1 MLKQIVLESCLALGV
16 VRPIVTRCYDIQ
28 ICTSGQK
35 VHGEGDRISNHI
47 QETGRVTLTLRSQ
60 HNLQIIIVECPTFLH
75 HHRLHQCFTG
85 FDQEIEIK
93 TISEKDGYIVL
104 NKGDYEFSEGSV
116 WLYEGLD
123 MNYWIADFHDNSWL
137 VLDTVRVPVPDRLL
151 FLDEIDPSS
160 GETLLQP
167 AVHSGKEFLEM
178 LEAEKKEGPGFEA
191 NNVSVVFDG
200 DGDLA
205 LIRRYYVPWQ

>member
-1 MLKQIVLESCLALGV
+1 MKKILCIVLCLFLSVPALAAADRNV
-16 VRPIVTRCYDIQ
+16 VTALAAEVNPEALISV
-28 ICTSGQK
+28 S
-35 VHGEGDRISNHI
+35 VNARI
-47 QETGRVTLTLRSQ
+47 TGYSADGNTLTVELLVPERFNPEDIL
-60 HNLQIIIVECPTFLH
+60 NLKVGDAIYTQ
-75 HHRLHQCFTG
+75 G
-85 FDQEIEIK
+85 QEIEIK
-93 TISEKDGYIVL
+93 TISEQYGYIVL
-104 NKGDYEFSEGSV
+104 NEGDYEFSEGSV

>member
-1 MLKQIVLESCLALGV
+1 MKKILCIVLCLFLSVPALAAADRNV
-16 VRPIVTRCYDIQ
+16 VTALAAEVNPEVLISV
-28 ICTSGQK
+28 S
-35 VHGEGDRISNHI
+35 VNARI
-47 QETGRVTLTLRSQ
+47 TGYSADGNTLTVELLVPERFNPEDIL
-60 HNLQIIIVECPTFLH
+60 NLKVGDAIYTQ
-75 HHRLHQCFTG
+75 G
-85 FDQEIEIK
+85 QEIEIK
-93 TISEKDGYIVL
+93 TISEQYGYIVL
-104 NKGDYEFSEGSV
+104 NEGDYEFSEGSV

>member
-1 MLKQIVLESCLALGV
+1 MKKILCIILCLFLAVPALAAADRNV
-16 VRPIVTRCYDIQ
+16 VTALAAEVNPEALISV
-28 ICTSGQK
+28 S
-35 VHGEGDRISNHI
+35 VNARI
-47 QETGRVTLTLRSQ
+47 TGYSADGNTLTVELLVPERFNPEDIL
-60 HNLQIIIVECPTFLH
+60 NLKVGDAIYTQ
-75 HHRLHQCFTG
+75 G
-85 FDQEIEIK
+85 QEIEIE
-93 TISEKDGYIVL
+93 TISEQYGYIVL
-104 NKGDYEFSEGSV
+104 NEGDFEFSEGSV

-200 DGDLA
+200 NGDLA

>member
-1 MLKQIVLESCLALGV
+1 MKKILCAILCLFLSVPALAAAEGNV
-16 VRPIVTRCYDIQ
+16 VTALATELNPKALISV
-28 ICTSGQK
+28 S
-35 VHGEGDRISNHI
+35 VNARI
-47 QETGRVTLTLRSQ
+47 TGCSADGNTLTVELLVPERFDPEDIL
-60 HNLQIIIVECPTFLH
+60 NLKAGDAIYTQ
-75 HHRLHQCFTG
+75 G
-85 FDQEIEIK
+85 QEIEIK
-93 TISEKDGYIVL
+93 TITEKDGYIVL
-104 NKGDYEFSEGSV
+104 NEGDFEFSEGSV

-123 MNYWIADFHDNSWL
+123 TNYWIADWHDNSWL

-167 AVHSGKEFLEM
+167 TVHSGKEFLQM
-178 LEAEKKEGPGFEA
+178 LEAEKKEGPGFET

-200 DGDLA
+200 NGDLA

>member
-1 MLKQIVLESCLALGV
+1 MKKILCIILCLFLSVPALAAADRNV
-16 VRPIVTRCYDIQ
+16 VTALAAEVNPEALISV
-28 ICTSGQK
+28 S
-35 VHGEGDRISNHI
+35 VNARI
-47 QETGRVTLTLRSQ
+47 TGYSADGNTLTVELLVPERFNPEDIL
-60 HNLQIIIVECPTFLH
+60 NLKVGDAIYTQ
-75 HHRLHQCFTG
+75 G
-85 FDQEIEIK
+85 QEIEIE
-93 TISEKDGYIVL
+93 TISEQYGYIVL
-104 NKGDYEFSEGSV
+104 NEGDFEFSEGSV

-200 DGDLA
+200 NGDLA